1 MKIILLKTH
10 EKLGNA
16 GDIVNVKAGF
26 ARNFLFPQKI
36 AQLATE
42 SNIKMLENWLQQQ

>member
-26 ARNFLFPQKI
+26 ARISLSFLKR
-36 AQLATE
+36 
-42 SNIKMLENWLQQQ
+42 